1 MLVDSHCHLDFDA
14 FQEDGVQAVVSRAR
28 DAGVQQMLT
37 ICVRV
42 SQFDRILKAAQQSP
56 YLDCTIGT
64 HPHSAEEPAE
74 QKFSKE
80 DIIKLAQNPTVVGIG
95 ETGLDYFYEN
105 APRDAQRENFKKHI
119 EVALELDLPII
130 IHSREA
136 DDEMIEMLRTHGKGK
151 LRGVMHC
158 FSSGPEL
165 AKAALDLGFYISISG
180 IITFKKA
187 EDLRDIV
194 RTIVPLDRLLVETD
208 APYLAPVPLRGQ
220 TNEPSFVVHTA
231 KVLAELKNV
240 SEDELAK
247 ATTEN
252 FFKLF
257 RTSEKREAA

>member
-1 MLVDSHCHLDFDA
+1 MLVDSHCHLDFDT
-14 FQEDGVQAVVSRAR
+14 FQKDGVPAVVNRAR
-28 DAGVQQMLT
+28 DAGIAQMLT

-42 SQFDRILKAAQQSP
+42 ADFERVLAAAEQSE

-64 HPHSAEEPAE
+64 HPHSAEEPEE

-80 DIIKLAQNPTVVGIG
+80 DIVKLAQTPKVVGIG
-95 ETGLDYFYEN
+95 ETGLDYFYDN

-119 EVALELDLPII
+119 EAALELDLPII
-130 IHSREA
+130 IHSRDA
-136 DDEMIEMLRTHGKGK
+136 DDEMIEMLKTYGKGR

-180 IITFKKA
+180 IVTFKKA
-187 EDLRDIV
+187 EDLREIV
-194 RTIVPLDRLLVETD
+194 RSIVPLNRLLVETD

-231 KVLAELKNV
+231 KVLAELKNL
-240 SEDELAK
+240 SEEELAK

-252 FFKLF
+252 FFNLF
-257 RTSEKREAA
+257 KTSKRRPAP